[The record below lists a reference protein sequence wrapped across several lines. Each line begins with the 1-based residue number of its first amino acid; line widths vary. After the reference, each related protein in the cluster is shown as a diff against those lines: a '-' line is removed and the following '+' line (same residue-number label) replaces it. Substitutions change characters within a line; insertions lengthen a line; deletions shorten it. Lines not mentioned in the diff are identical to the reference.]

1 MNRSI
6 ILSVAAVVLMAASLQ
21 AEETLPLKS
30 VNKANE
36 VIDAALEAHGG
47 ADNLTK
53 LNSLVQKSRFVNY
66 ANGQSRKP
74 GPPWDKGEQ
83 ESFNAI
89 DFERGMF
96 VTRNAGFGGG
106 YEFDGDVPL
115 DESYLNSF
123 REHALNAGLRPSQ
136 ANEMM
141 NFVRGTIER
150 MNEGMSQGAEEARY
164 AAEQELRQE
173 FGQAF
178 EQRLELAQ
186 MAAQNLLGG
195 TEMFDNIQ
203 LSDGRML
210 GDHPDIIRMF
220 SNLASQIGEDNLA
233 GETTELIMTPEEA
246 SRQIAEMTRRDG
258 PYFDRMHPEH
268 ETYVAEVLR
277 LREYM

>member
-1 MNRSI
+1 MS
-6 ILSVAAVVLMAASLQ
+6 
-21 AEETLPLKS
+21 EEVMDT
-30 VNKANE
+30 
-36 VIDAALEAHGG
+36 GG
-47 ADNLTK
+47 AEAPVAEAAPVSFLESLPEELRNEPSLRTFTDPGALAKSYVNAQRMIGADKIALPGKSATPDEWREVYTK
-53 LNSLVQKSRFVNY
+53 LGAPTDAS
-66 ANGQSRKP
+66 
-74 GPPWDKGEQ
+74 
-83 ESFNAI
+83 
-89 DFERGMF
+89 
-96 VTRNAGFGGG
+96 G
-106 YEFDGDVPL
+106 YEFEGDSPL
-115 DESYLNSF
+115 QDAYMNSF
-123 REHALNAGLRPSQ
+123 REHALKAGLNSSQ

-141 NFVRGTIER
+141 NFVRSTVDG
-150 MNEGMSQGAEEARY
+150 MNEGMSQSADEARY